1 MCCGSW
7 QRWGFRG
14 WKNRETAS
22 GVAAAGEQARGF
34 WGYILVAEL
43 KVELGRLTLP
53 NPILVASGTF
63 GYAREMQAF
72 VDFRRLGGII
82 PKTVTPLPRAGNP
95 PPRTVETASGLLNS
109 IGLDN
114 DGLEAFI
121 AKHLG
126 VLTTLG
132 APLIVNIA
140 GKTHAEF
147 AEMAARLSEFS
158 GIAALELNISC
169 PNVSGGTDFGADPAQ
184 TAAVVRSVRERCPF
198 PIIAKLT
205 PNVTS
210 VPVIAEAAAAAGADA
225 VSLVNTFQGLVVDWR
240 KRRPVLG
247 NGLGGLSG
255 PAIKPL
261 ALRIVW
267 QVAQRVRIPIIGVGG
282 IQSLDDVMEFLVA
295 GASAVQ
301 IGTANFYSPELPVRL
316 VEELSATLN
325 ELGCGSVQDI
335 VGTLRFPKY

>member
-1 MCCGSW
+1 MV
-7 QRWGFRG
+7 R
-14 WKNRETAS
+14 
-22 GVAAAGEQARGF
+22 AAALNVQ
-34 WGYILVAEL
+34 
-43 KVELGRLTLP
+43 LGRLSLP

-72 VDFRRLGGII
+72 IDFRRLGGII
-82 PKTVTPLPRAGNP
+82 PKTVTLLPRPGNP

-121 AKHLG
+121 AKHLTA
-126 VLTTLG
+126 LANLG

-147 AEMAARLSEFS
+147 AEMAARLSSFS

-169 PNVSGGTDFGADPAQ
+169 PNVTGGTDFGADPQQ
-184 TAAVVRSVRERCPF
+184 TAAVIRAVKDVCPF

-210 VPVIAEAAAAAGADA
+210 VPVIAAAAAAAGADA
-225 VSLVNTFQGLVVDWR
+225 VSLVNTFQGLVVDW
-240 KRRPVLG
+240 KRRQPVLG

-267 QVAQRVRIPIIGVGG
+267 QVAQQVDIPIIGVGG
-282 IQSLDDVMEFLVA
+282 IQSLDDVLDFLVC

-301 IGTANFYSPELPVRL
+301 IGTANFYSPQLPVKL
-316 VEELSATLN
+316 VEELGSTLA
-325 ELGCGSVQDI
+325 ELGCASVTDLI
-335 VGTLRFPKY
+335 GTLKFPGSTLPVKP